1 MLNSSVFE
9 TVFGLTFI
17 FYAVAVICSGMV
29 EAWANLMKKRS
40 KYLLR
45 GLRDLLDGTS
55 GDPLPDDAGAG
66 HEQGRLGRMLKA
78 EPMAEQKLY
87 TDALSPSAELKG
99 DTTPAGS
106 PAPTQAGTD
115 GSSSPTPVLSQ
126 LMAHPLISP
135 YKHTSSKGE
144 VRRNPS
150 YLPGPVFA
158 KAMIDLAVEPYHA
171 SGTQGLTMTR
181 RGVGTGEGPFAQ
193 VLAALIKTADGSL
206 DKLQTSLESWF
217 DGQMD
222 RVSGSYKRWAK
233 RWVIPIAITV
243 AFAFNIDTL
252 SVSRSL
258 YTDSGVRA
266 AVLAAASSDE
276 LCRPVAGGQ
285 PTPSDCVPDKIEDLE
300 QLQLPV
306 GWTDSRWQQ
315 TTSSVS
321 AFSLKLIGLLLTAAA
336 AALGAPFWFDALNRI
351 GSLRNVGRRPSE
363 SS

>member
-1 MLNSSVFE
+1 VLNSSVFE
-9 TVFGLTFI
+9 TFFGLTFI
-17 FYAVAVICSGMV
+17 FYAIAVICSGAV

-55 GDPLPDDAGAG
+55 ADPLPDAGGARQ
-66 HEQGRLGRMLKA
+66 EQGRLGRMLKA
-78 EPMAEQKLY
+78 EPMAELKLY
-87 TDALSPSAELKG
+87 SDALAPAAETKG
-99 DTTPAGS
+99 GTTPAGS
-106 PAPTQAGTD
+106 PARTPVGTD
-115 GSSSPTPVLSQ
+115 GNGSATPVLSQ

-135 YKHTSSKGE
+135 YKHTSPRGE

-150 YLPGPVFA
+150 YLPAPVFA
-158 KAMIDLAVEPYHA
+158 KAMIDLAVEPFHA
-171 SGTQGLTMTR
+171 SGTDGLTMTR
-181 RGVGTGEGPFAQ
+181 KGVGTGEGPFAQ
-193 VLAALIKTADGSL
+193 VLSALIKTADGSL
-206 DKLQTSLESWF
+206 DKLQTSLELWF

-233 RWVIPIAITV
+233 RWVIPIAIFV

-252 SVSRSL
+252 SMSRSL

-276 LCRPVAGGQ
+276 LCPPVAGGQ
-285 PTPSDCVPDKIEDLE
+285 PSPSDCVPDKIEDLE

-306 GWTDSRWQQ
+306 GWTQARWQQ
-315 TTSSVS
+315 ATSSVS
-321 AFSLKLIGLLLTAAA
+321 ALSLKLIGLLLTAAA

-351 GSLRNVGRRPSE
+351 GSLRNVGRKPSE

>member
-1 MLNSSVFE
+1 MLNSAVFE
-9 TVFGLTFI
+9 TFFGLTFI
-17 FYAVAVICSGMV
+17 FYAVAVICSGAV

-55 GDPLPDDAGAG
+55 ADPLPDGDGVG
-66 HEQGRLGRMLKA
+66 REQGRLGRMLKA
-78 EPMAEQKLY
+78 EPLAEQKLY
-87 TDALSPSAELKG
+87 SDALAPAAEYKG
-99 DTTPAGS
+99 GTTPADS
-106 PAPTQAGTD
+106 AADTHLGTD

-126 LMAHPLISP
+126 LMAHPLIAP
-135 YKHTSSKGE
+135 YKQTSPKGE

-150 YLPGPVFA
+150 YLPAPVFA
-158 KAMIDLAVEPYHA
+158 KAMIDLAVQPAHA

-181 RGVGTGEGPFAQ
+181 RGVGTGDGPFAQ

-206 DKLQTSLESWF
+206 DKLQRSLETWF

-233 RWVIPIAITV
+233 RWVIPIAIVVT
-243 AFAFNIDTL
+243 FAFNIDTL

-276 LCRPVAGGQ
+276 LCQPVPGGQ
-285 PTPSDCVPDKIEDLE
+285 PTQSDCVPDKIEDLE

-306 GWTDSRWQQ
+306 GWTGARWQQ
-315 TTSSVS
+315 ATSSVS
-321 AFSLKLIGLLLTAAA
+321 ALSLKLIGLLLTAAA

>member
-1 MLNSSVFE
+1 
-9 TVFGLTFI
+9 
-17 FYAVAVICSGMV
+17 
-29 EAWANLMKKRS
+29 
-40 KYLLR
+40 
-45 GLRDLLDGTS
+45 
-55 GDPLPDDAGAG
+55 
-66 HEQGRLGRMLKA
+66 
-78 EPMAEQKLY
+78 
-87 TDALSPSAELKG
+87 
-99 DTTPAGS
+99 
-106 PAPTQAGTD
+106 
-115 GSSSPTPVLSQ
+115 
-126 LMAHPLISP
+126 
-135 YKHTSSKGE
+135 
-144 VRRNPS
+144 
-150 YLPGPVFA
+150 
-158 KAMIDLAVEPYHA
+158 
-171 SGTQGLTMTR
+171 
-181 RGVGTGEGPFAQ
+181 
-193 VLAALIKTADGSL
+193 
-206 DKLQTSLESWF
+206 
-217 DGQMD
+217 MD

-315 TTSSVS
+315 ATSSVS

>member
-55 GDPLPDDAGAG
+55 GDPLPDDGG

-99 DTTPAGS
+99 GTTPAGS
-106 PAPTQAGTD
+106 PAPTQAGTES
-115 GSSSPTPVLSQ
+115 SSSPTPVLSQ

-150 YLPGPVFA
+150 YLPAPVFA

-171 SGTQGLTMTR
+171 SGAQGLTMTR

-252 SVSRSL
+252 AVSRSL

-306 GWTDSRWQQ
+306 GWTQSRWQQ
-315 TTSSVS
+315 ATSSVS
-321 AFSLKLIGLLLTAAA
+321 ALSLKLIGLLLTAAA